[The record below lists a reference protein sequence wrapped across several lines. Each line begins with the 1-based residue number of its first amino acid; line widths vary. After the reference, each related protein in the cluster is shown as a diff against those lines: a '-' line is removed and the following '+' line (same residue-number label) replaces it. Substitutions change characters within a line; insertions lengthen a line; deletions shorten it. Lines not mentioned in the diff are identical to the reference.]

1 MPEPLSY
8 STATPR
14 VGLPML
20 FTAQAQK
27 ETTVNEALVAIDFL
41 LASAVE
47 GVVAAPPATPL
58 VGQAWIVG
66 AAPTGAFAGH
76 SGKIAGWTQGG
87 WRFFQPGEGMRAFDI
102 AAGAF
107 RQYLNGWMMASAPDL
122 PVGGGIVDVEARAC
136 LVALVTA
143 LEEIG
148 IFSST

>member
-1 MPEPLSY
+1 M
-8 STATPR
+8 R
-14 VGLPML
+14 GV
-20 FTAQAQK
+20 QAQK

-87 WRFFQPGEGMRAFDI
+87 WRFFSTRRGD
-102 AAGAF
+102 
-107 RQYLNGWMMASAPDL
+107 ASL
-122 PVGGGIVDVEARAC
+122 
-136 LVALVTA
+136 
-143 LEEIG
+143 
-148 IFSST
+148 